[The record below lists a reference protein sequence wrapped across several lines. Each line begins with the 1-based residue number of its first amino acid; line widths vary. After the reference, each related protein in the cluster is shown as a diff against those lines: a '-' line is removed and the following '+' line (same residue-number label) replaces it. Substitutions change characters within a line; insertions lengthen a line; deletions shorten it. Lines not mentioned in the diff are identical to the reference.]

1 VSAAPQV
8 DWALGGLR
16 IVELGT
22 GLALRYGTG
31 QLAALGAEV
40 IAVRPPGDDA
50 VGSGERTARAR
61 LLEHLDSGKTTVAGA
76 RPDEGDRAR
85 VRALC
90 ADADVLVEDLGP
102 GGLEEAGL
110 APPDLRRSAP
120 RLAVV
125 RVSANGQHGPRAQH
139 RWTPFT
145 LQAAAGWVNR
155 HDSRDVTGVPFQVG
169 GHYGEL
175 AVGAFV
181 ATAALT
187 AMVAA
192 RRRGVGEDVDV
203 AMTTCLHS
211 TLQRTRMRQDY
222 FRELGI
228 ETKGI
233 GRQALAVHRCADGW
247 VGLNILTGQQW
258 SDICAMMGLVEFTD
272 KQAEL
277 GENEAL
283 RLDFDRRADS
293 WCRERTVAEI
303 VELGQAL
310 RIPAVPV
317 TNGRTVTEIPQW
329 RARPFFRERG
339 GTTVPGPALR
349 PASMP
354 VRVDDERREGA
365 LATAGWTGSARR
377 PSGPAAGDPVPT
389 AAPFDGIRV
398 VDLGNFYAAPYL
410 TQFLG
415 ALGADIIK
423 IEGPRRPDGFRFVGT
438 SPRLGDQW
446 HERSMLFQ
454 ATNLNKRSVAVDLTT
469 TEGRAIVLR
478 LVEQA
483 DVVVENFSARVMAN
497 FGLDFDALRAVN
509 PRIVVLRMPGFGLAG
524 PWRDYVGFGP
534 GFEQAAGLA
543 EVTGFPDGPPGTPG
557 GYLDPVVGMH
567 GALTVLAALEHR
579 DRTGQAD
586 MIEVAQLEIAAN
598 MAAGE
603 IIACSATGAVETRV
617 GNRSAWAVPQGVYPC
632 QSDTGWLALS
642 VCSDE
647 EWAALAMLMGDPDC
661 ALAPEFAEAA
671 GRTVA
676 HDEIDE
682 RIRAWTAVR
691 NGAALVEQLQSC
703 GIAAA
708 EVLSPATYL
717 EDEQLRYRGYY
728 APVQH
733 PVTGTRPYPGL
744 PFIADYV
751 PHHRRRSPLLG
762 EHTREVLESLLGVP
776 DADLD
781 RWQAAGIIGDHVSGA
796 W

>member
-1 VSAAPQV
+1 
-8 DWALGGLR
+8 
-16 IVELGT
+16 
-22 GLALRYGTG
+22 
-31 QLAALGAEV
+31 
-40 IAVRPPGDDA
+40 
-50 VGSGERTARAR
+50 VG
-61 LLEHLDSGKTTVAGA
+61 
-76 RPDEGDRAR
+76 
-85 VRALC
+85 
-90 ADADVLVEDLGP
+90 
-102 GGLEEAGL
+102 
-110 APPDLRRSAP
+110 
-120 RLAVV
+120 
-125 RVSANGQHGPRAQH
+125 
-139 RWTPFT
+139 
-145 LQAAAGWVNR
+145 
-155 HDSRDVTGVPFQVG
+155 
-169 GHYGEL
+169 
-175 AVGAFV
+175 
-181 ATAALT
+181 
-187 AMVAA
+187 
-192 RRRGVGEDVDV
+192 
-203 AMTTCLHS
+203 
-211 TLQRTRMRQDY
+211 
-222 FRELGI
+222 I
-228 ETKGI
+228 
-233 GRQALAVHRCADGW
+233 
-247 VGLNILTGQQW
+247 NILTGQHW
-258 SDICAMMGLVEFTD
+258 ADICAVTGLAEFTD

-277 GENEAL
+277 GEDEAL
-283 RLDFDRRADS
+283 RLDFDRRVDS
-293 WCRERTVAEI
+293 WCRERAVAEI

-310 RIPAVPV
+310 RIPAMPV
-317 TNGRTVTEIPQW
+317 TNGRIVTEIPQW
-329 RARPFFRERG
+329 QDRPFFRDRG
-339 GTTVPGPALR
+339 GITVPGPALR

-354 VRVDDERREGA
+354 VRVDDERRAGA
-365 LATAGWTGSARR
+365 LATAGWAGPARR
-377 PSGPAAGDPVPT
+377 PAVPVDEPVPT

-438 SPRLGDQW
+438 SPRLGDRW

-469 TEGRAIVLR
+469 AEGRAIVLR

-483 DVVVENFSARVMAN
+483 DVVVENFSTRVMAN
-497 FGLDFDALRAVN
+497 FGLDFDTLRAAN

-543 EVTGFPDGPPGTPG
+543 EVTGFPDEPPGTPG

-567 GALTVLAALEHR
+567 GALAVLAALEHR

-586 MIEVAQLEIAAN
+586 MIELAQLEVAAN

-603 IIACSATGAVETRV
+603 IIAYSATGAVETRV
-617 GNRSAWAVPQGVYPC
+617 GNRSARAVPQGIYPC

-642 VCSDE
+642 VRSDQ
-647 EWAALAMLMGDPDC
+647 EWAALAALMADPGW
-661 ALAPEFAEAA
+661 ALAPEFADAA
-671 GRTVA
+671 GRAAA

-682 RIRAWTAVR
+682 RIRAWTAAR
-691 NGAALVEQLQSC
+691 NGAALVEQLQSR

-762 EHTREVLESLLGVP
+762 EHTREVLGSLLGVA

-781 RWQAAGIIGDHVSGA
+781 RLQAAGVIGDHVSGA
-796 W
+796 